1 MRKAEYSESIDI
13 AADAQFS
20 KLARDPARFTFLK
33 AAEDRF
39 ERSELSPTPLAGEHH
54 KPLGHSATNLRM
66 GEVLPP
72 SELLRH
78 SVFKT
83 DPGLAWFPIQK

>member
-1 MRKAEYSESIDI
+1 
-13 AADAQFS
+13 
-20 KLARDPARFTFLK
+20 
-33 AAEDRF
+33 
-39 ERSELSPTPLAGEHH
+39 
-54 KPLGHSATNLRM
+54 LRM